1 MSNNKCGEGS
11 ISQRKDGTWTGRIFL
26 GRDSN
31 GKQKIKAFYGKT
43 KSDVKQQLKVFKEA
57 STKYKCNVAYKLTFA
72 ELLTYWLE
80 NVKRNEL
87 KASSFDRLEI
97 TINKHIIP
105 LLGYYRIDKLA
116 SADIQSFINNRV
128 DNGFSYSTIKKDYN
142 AINAALR
149 LAVERDYLYKN
160 PCTSVSLPKQIK
172 REKYDIEHFSDLEID
187 LIVKSA
193 IYKYSTGR
201 YKYKHGY
208 AIILLLNTG
217 MRVGELLA
225 LKWHN
230 VDFENKQI
238 YIEET
243 RGQIKD
249 RASEEHKYISVDRST
264 KTQSSCRYIL
274 INEKAEEALIYLK
287 SLGYS
292 NSYVMANSDNNV
304 ITYRNLF
311 RVLSNILKDNNI
323 NHGSLHTLRHTFA
336 TNLFKNGVDIKVIS
350 ELLGH
355 SDISITY
362 NIYTHVIK
370 EQKKKAVEVLNC
382 L

>member
-1 MSNNKCGEGS
+1 M
-11 ISQRKDGTWTGRIFL
+11 
-26 GRDSN
+26 
-31 GKQKIKAFYGKT
+31 
-43 KSDVKQQLKVFKEA
+43 
-57 STKYKCNVAYKLTFA
+57 
-72 ELLTYWLE
+72 
-80 NVKRNEL
+80 
-87 KASSFDRLEI
+87 EI

-116 SADIQSFINNRV
+116 SADIQSFINSRA
-128 DNGFSYSTIKKDYN
+128 DNDFYSYSTIKKDYN

-172 REKYDIEHFSDLEID
+172 REKYDIEHFSDLEVD

-193 IYKYSTGR
+193 TYKYSTGK

-230 VDFENKQI
+230 DNFENKQI

-264 KTQSSCRYIL
+264 KTQSSCRYIP
-274 INEKAEEALIYLK
+274 INEKAEEALIYFK

-355 SDISITY
+355 SDINITY

-370 EQKKKAVEVLNC
+370 EQKKKAVDVLDNI
-382 L
+382 

>member
-1 MSNNKCGEGS
+1 MSNNKRGEGS

-43 KSDVKQQLKVFKEA
+43 KSDVKQQLKAFKEA
-57 STKYKCNVAYKLTFA
+57 SAKYKCNVAYKLTFA

-80 NVKRNEL
+80 NVKHNEL
-87 KASSFDRLEI
+87 KASSYDRLEI

-105 LLGYYRIDKLA
+105 LLGYYKIDKLT
-116 SADIQSFINNRV
+116 SADIQSYINSRA
-128 DNGFSYSTIKKDYN
+128 DNGYSYSTIKKDYN
-142 AINAALR
+142 AINATLR
-149 LAVERDYLYKN
+149 FAVERDYLYKN
-160 PCTSVSLPKQIK
+160 PCNSVSLPKQIK
-172 REKYDIEHFSDLEID
+172 REKYDIEHFSDLEAD

-193 IYKYSTGR
+193 TYKYSTGK

-264 KTQSSCRYIL
+264 KT
-274 INEKAEEALIYLK
+274 
-287 SLGYS
+287 
-292 NSYVMANSDNNV
+292 
-304 ITYRNLF
+304 
-311 RVLSNILKDNNI
+311 
-323 NHGSLHTLRHTFA
+323 
-336 TNLFKNGVDIKVIS
+336 
-350 ELLGH
+350 
-355 SDISITY
+355 
-362 NIYTHVIK
+362 
-370 EQKKKAVEVLNC
+370 
-382 L
+382 